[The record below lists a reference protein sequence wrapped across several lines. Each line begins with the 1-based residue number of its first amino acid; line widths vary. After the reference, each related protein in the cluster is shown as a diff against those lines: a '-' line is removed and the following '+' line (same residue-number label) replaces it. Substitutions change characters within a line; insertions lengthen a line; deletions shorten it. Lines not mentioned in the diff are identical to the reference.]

1 MLRLLTCAVYRRLHG
16 DRVEQGEREME
27 DEGAPPPPEPMP
39 SPPQEPSEPQQPTD
53 DEPTIFPVPI
63 DILKPEFW
71 GRLLEGT
78 PTVLIEDGDFVV
90 PHLRR
95 EGSSG
100 DARA

>member
-1 MLRLLTCAVYRRLHG
+1 MV